1 MDKDYVLDLMNY
13 LEEDIQEIID
23 QVIRV
28 NNCPLYRL
36 KEELIDDEYS
46 VKNQLKKVLKDAIEI
61 RKQIKKGE

>member
-1 MDKDYVLDLMNY
+1 MDKELILDLINY